1 MKLQQK
7 IGLISVA
14 SMLVTAYVYSKVYIQ
29 EQRRQEIKDVAE
41 ELAYAWRPKLGL
53 TLDQVHG
60 FENLIIEYTIKK
72 NEILNSSLN
81 HDKQIRELK
90 SIQREEHIKLQKL
103 LTEEQFESYLAV
115 SRKLTQK
122 V

>member
-7 IGLISVA
+7 IGLISLAGVLVA
-14 SMLVTAYVYSKVYIQ
+14 GYVYSKIYIQ

-72 NEILNSSLN
+72 NEILNSSIN
-81 HDKQIRELK
+81 HDKQITKLK
-90 SIQREEHIKLQKL
+90 SIQKEEHLKLRKL
-103 LTEEQFESYLAV
+103 LSEEQFERYLEV

-122 V
+122 S